1 MQFDAHQPMCA
12 MNEYGQALVLIN
24 ERKKEVADE
33 KGAKSEV
40 YEYDAV
46 WLSVQSDNADSI
58 LEAAKEEV
66 MKEITAYDESSSV
79 NEFSLGGFNTW
90 LPKETRMGLRANVQ
104 DAESLNSA
112 SIDFWLGL
120 QRLTIKTE
128 DAKKMLEALEVYAF
142 SCFGVTASHKA
153 SVFAMNNV
161 EDVLNYDYT
170 TGYPDKL
177 TLNV

>member
-1 MQFDAHQPMCA
+1 MQFDAQQPMCT
-12 MNEYGQALVLIN
+12 MNEYGQSLVLVN

-33 KGAKSEV
+33 KGAKSKV

-46 WLSVQSDNADSI
+46 WLNTKKAAKEDV
-58 LEAAKEEV
+58 LEAAKEEM
-66 MKEITAYDESSSV
+66 MKEITTYDESSSV

-90 LPKETRMGLRANVQ
+90 LPKDTRMGLRANVE
-104 DAESLNSA
+104 DSEALNSE

-120 QRLTIKTE
+120 QRFTIKTA
-128 DAKKMLEALEVYAF
+128 DAKKMLAALEMYAF
-142 SCFGVTASHKA
+142 ECYGVTASHKA
-153 SVFAMNNV
+153 NVSAMTSV

-177 TLNV
+177 TFNV